1 MDRFETMTIKK
12 EDVNW
17 DNYHIHIAGESEK
30 KPLSEQDKDW
40 FVQQLN
46 LPQPDED
53 AEKAISQRGYRNSLL
68 DASDWIVQ
76 RSSEKGEVVPDEWQT
91 YRQALR
97 DLPTHKNWPNLQD
110 SDWPTKPS

>member
-1 MDRFETMTIKK
+1 MDRFKTMTIKK

-17 DNYHIHIAGESEK
+17 DNYHIHIAGVSEK

-46 LPQPDED
+46 LPQPDEN
-53 AEKAISQRGYRNSLL
+53 AEKAASQRGYRNSLL

-76 RSSEKGEVVPDEWQT
+76 RSSEKGEAVPDEWQT

-97 DLPTHKNWPNLQD
+97 DLPTHKNWPNLEEK
-110 SDWPTKPS
+110 DWPTKPS